1 MALTRAR
8 VVAGPEAFTQRVEAA
23 IQVALTHPRDAQK
36 LKDDVLSMRRRI
48 EKEKGA
54 TSAWE
59 VKQVPGG
66 LIDIEFIA
74 QYLMLLHGPQ
84 HPELFSTNA
93 TVALQRVKD
102 AGFLDAGAADSLAE
116 ASKLYQGLTQLLRL
130 AIDDAFRPADAPRGL
145 AELLLRVGD
154 APDLSNLEALLADT
168 QKRTREIFTSVVGE
182 VAERPVSA

>member
-1 MALTRAR
+1 
-8 VVAGPEAFTQRVEAA
+8 
-23 IQVALTHPRDAQK
+23 
-36 LKDDVLSMRRRI
+36 MRRRL
-48 EKEKGA
+48 EKEKGS
-54 TSAWE
+54 TSPWE
-59 VKQVPGG
+59 VKQVAGG
-66 LIDIEFIA
+66 LIDIEFLA

-84 HPELFSTNA
+84 HPELFSTNT

-102 AGFLDAGAADSLAE
+102 AGFLDAGAAEALTE

-130 AIDDAFRPADAPRGL
+130 SIDDDFRPADAPRGL